1 MINIMILGMAI
12 QYDILYLNCAI
23 ILSVLI
29 SLIIARLIKSSI
41 NYEKKRKKNSYFILF
56 IHFYLL

>member
-12 QYDILYLNCAI
+12 QYDILYLNYAI

-41 NYEKKRKKNSYFILF
+41 NYEKKRKKKSYFILF